1 MSSTSAEAVGQ
12 WHSFYPSP
20 MVLIPTMYCTVGGE
34 VLLAE
39 GVISLLLQV
48 FPSSLV
54 DFP

>member
-1 MSSTSAEAVGQ
+1 MAL
-12 WHSFYPSP
+12 FYPSP
-20 MVLIPTMYCTVGGE
+20 HGSNSLLSTMYCTVGGE